1 MGGWIKI
8 NRSMIDHWIWKDAD
22 ALRLWLEMLIRANF
36 EDKTRLFNGQ
46 LIHLKRGQLVFGRK
60 VYADRLGM
68 NENTIRKVLKLLISD
83 GMIHQQTTNKYS
95 IITITCYDKYQDS
108 TSNSPATHQQPTN
121 NAPHLKNYKNEKKE
135 KKVVKRF
142 VPPTA
147 DEVTAYCKSRA
158 NGIDGE
164 RFVDWYAARGWKVG
178 RDTMKDWKAAIRTWE
193 RRHKQ
198 ENQSDDNWEVS
209 R

>member
-8 NRSMIDHWIWKDAD
+8 DRSMIDHWIWQDAD

-36 EDKTRLFNGQ
+36 EDKTRLFNGK
-46 LIHLKRGQLVFGRK
+46 LVTLKRGQLVFGRK

-108 TSNSPATHQQPTN
+108 TSKTPATHQQSTSK
-121 NAPHLKNYKNEKKE
+121 APHLKNYKNDKNGKNIN
-135 KKVVKRF
+135 KRF
-142 VPPTA
+142 TPPTPE
-147 DEVTAYCKSRA
+147 EVTEYCQSRG

-164 RFVDWYAARGWKVG
+164 RFVDWYLRLKMAR
-178 RDTMKDWKAAIRTWE
+178 I
-193 RRHKQ
+193 HFPLPSILYYQ
-198 ENQSDDNWEVS
+198 
-209 R
+209 

>member
-36 EDKTRLFNGQ
+36 EDKSRLFNGQ

-60 VYADRLGM
+60 VYAERLGM

-108 TSNSPATHQQPTN
+108 TSNSPATHQQPTS
-121 NAPHLKNYKNEKKE
+121 NAPHLKNYKNDKKE

-142 VPPTA
+142 VPPTVE
-147 DEVTAYCKSRA
+147 EVTAYCKSRA
-158 NGIDGE
+158 NGIEGE
-164 RFVDWYAARGWKVG
+164 RFVDWYEARGWKVG
-178 RDTMKDWKAAIRTWE
+178 RDSMKDWKAAVRTWE
-193 RRHKQ
+193 SRRKQ
-198 ENQSDDNWEVS
+198 STQSDDNWEVS

>member
-8 NRSMIDHWIWKDAD
+8 DRAMIDHWIWQDAD

-36 EDKTRLFNGQ
+36 EDKTRLFNGK
-46 LIHLKRGQLVFGRK
+46 LVTLKRGQLVFGRK

-108 TSNSPATHQQPTN
+108 TSKTPATHQQSTSK
-121 NAPHLKNYKNEKKE
+121 APHLKNYKNDKNGKNIN
-135 KKVVKRF
+135 KRF
-142 VPPTA
+142 TPPTPE
-147 DEVTAYCKSRA
+147 EVTEYCQSRG

-178 RDTMKDWKAAIRTWE
+178 SHQMKDWKAAVRTWE
-193 RRHKQ
+193 ARRKQ
-198 ENQSDDNWEVS
+198 STESEDNWEVS